1 MNIYVTPERLLK
13 FAINNCRKLN
23 RTKMIV
29 ADNFSH
35 GYGDSIYVTI
45 DKGDIV
51 LMVYTGTKKHPK
63 YLISRRFNQDESAV
77 TGYKLFI
84 EEFIQRSNNKVS
96 PQLQELRA
104 YEDMMFAKQD
114 MVNEAC
120 CRFLNTMLDD
130 SSVDAEEFSNCEVA
144 SKVISKTISLLRNLG
159 ATVTY

>member
-1 MNIYVTPERLLK
+1 MNIYVAPEHLLR
-13 FAINNCRKLN
+13 FAINNCKKLN
-23 RTKMIV
+23 RTKMVV

-51 LMVYTGTKKHPK
+51 LMVFTGTKKHPK

-84 EEFIQRSNNKVS
+84 EEFIQRSSNKVS

-104 YEDMMFAKQD
+104 YEDMMLAKQD
-114 MVNEAC
+114 MVDEAC
-120 CRFLNTMLDD
+120 CRFVNMMVDD
-130 SSVDAEEFSNCEVA
+130 SSANAEEFSNPEVV
-144 SKVISKTISLLRNLG
+144 SRVIGKTISLLRNLG
-159 ATVTY
+159 TTVSY